1 MDPAAVI
8 PETVFPGAP
17 MTRSFPMT
25 VMAEPNRAFVW
36 LVPVNALWLTYSIS
50 APSVILPVALP

>member
-1 MDPAAVI
+1 MI

-17 MTRSFPMT
+17 MMRSFPMT
-25 VMAEPNRAFVW
+25 VIAEPNRAFVW

-50 APSVILPVALP
+50 APSVILPAALP

>member
-1 MDPAAVI
+1 MI

-17 MTRSFPMT
+17 MMRSLSMT
-25 VMAEPNRAFVW
+25 VIADPNRALVW

-50 APSVILPVALP
+50 APSVVLPVALP

>member
-1 MDPAAVI
+1 MI

-17 MTRSFPMT
+17 MMRSFAMV
-25 VMAEPNRAFVW
+25 VMAEPNLAFVW

-50 APSVILPVALP
+50 APSVILPAALP